1 MIVTPVRSTCVA
13 VGEEKNRRGRHD
25 VFFFSFL
32 LFFLLASPFIYSSF
46 DRLLVLAISERENA
60 FSDVAGRGER
70 EGGRVEGKELITLQR
85 HLAV

>member
-25 VFFFSFL
+25 VFFFL

-46 DRLLVLAISERENA
+46 DRLLLAISEKENA

>member
-25 VFFFSFL
+25 VFFFL
-32 LFFLLASPFIYSSF
+32 LFFFLLASPFIYSSF

-70 EGGRVEGKELITLQR
+70 EEGRVEGKELITLQR

>member
-25 VFFFSFL
+25 VFFFL

-46 DRLLVLAISERENA
+46 DRLLVLAISEKENA